1 MASEIAELFR
11 EFLFGEG
18 AMLGLIII
26 LVLLLFLVL
35 AIKYGSIVT
44 IPISAI
50 LIVLYWENVA
60 SSSIAMWNTI
70 ILFFGIILML
80 VIEVKRK

>member
-1 MASEIAELFR
+1 MAGEIAEVFKEL
-11 EFLFGEG
+11 LFGEG
-18 AMLGLIII
+18 AMLALIII

-35 AIKYGSIVT
+35 GIKYGSIVA
-44 IPISAI
+44 IPISCI

-70 ILFFGIILML
+70 ILFFAIILML

>member
-1 MASEIAELFR
+1 
-11 EFLFGEG
+11 
-18 AMLGLIII
+18 MLGLIII
-26 LVLLLFLVL
+26 LVLLIFLVL
-35 AIKYGSIVT
+35 AVKYGSIVA

-50 LIVLYWENVA
+50 LIVRYWENIA

-80 VIEVKRK
+80 VIEVKRR

>member
-1 MASEIAELFR
+1 
-11 EFLFGEG
+11 
-18 AMLGLIII
+18 MLGLIII

-50 LIVLYWENVA
+50 LIVLYWENIE

-80 VIEVKRK
+80 VIEVKRR

>member
-1 MASEIAELFR
+1 MAGEIAELFT

-18 AMLGLIII
+18 AMLGLIVI

-35 AIKYGSIVT
+35 GIKYGSIVT
-44 IPISAI
+44 IPISCI
-50 LIVLYWENVA
+50 LIVLYWENIA

-80 VIEVKRK
+80 LIEVKRK

>member
-1 MASEIAELFR
+1 
-11 EFLFGEG
+11 
-18 AMLGLIII
+18 
-26 LVLLLFLVL
+26 L

-50 LIVLYWENVA
+50 LIVLYWENIA

>member
-50 LIVLYWENVA
+50 LIVLYWENIA
-60 SSSIAMWNTI
+60 SNSIAMWNTI